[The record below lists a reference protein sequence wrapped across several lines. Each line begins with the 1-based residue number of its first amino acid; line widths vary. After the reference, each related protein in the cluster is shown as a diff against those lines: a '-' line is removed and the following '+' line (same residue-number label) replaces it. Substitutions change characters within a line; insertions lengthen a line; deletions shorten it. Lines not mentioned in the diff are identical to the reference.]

1 MGGPPGGRVR
11 YVADAVVPCDGSGRI
26 LVPGVVEVEGDTIV
40 TVGPVGGP
48 AREAGDAPGA
58 RALSVPA
65 VPGGSAGPDSDGAAT
80 EVRLRGLLLPGLVNV
95 HCHSPMTLFRGT
107 GENIPLDR
115 WLAEVLWP
123 REARLTPDDVYW
135 GMMLG
140 ASELLRC
147 GVTTTSEMYFF
158 EDAVADA
165 VLAAGSRAVICPG
178 VLQLPG
184 LEDQSWS
191 KRLSQIVDFHHRR
204 HGEEDRIEVGF
215 GPHAA
220 YTVPLDVLVQTA
232 GLARQLDAL
241 FHIHVAETQGEVDR
255 FAADHGCTVP
265 AALAD
270 AGILDARVL
279 AAHSIWLTDA
289 DLDLYADHDVA
300 VAHCPQSNAKLAS
313 GVARLEDMLDRGI
326 RVGLATDG
334 PASNNDLDLWEDMR
348 LSVMLA
354 RIRSGEA
361 TSLPAAQVLDLVTR
375 GGAAA
380 LGRNDLGSLHAGAK
394 ADMVLMDLDDPAFV
408 PLLENAQLVEHLVWS
423 SQSRL
428 VTDVW
433 VGGCQVVAEGRC
445 LTVDGPG
452 ARREVQQRARRLADA

>member
-1 MGGPPGGRVR
+1 MTAPPGGRVR

-26 LVPGVVEVEGDTIV
+26 LVPGAVEVEGDTV
-40 TVGPVGGP
+40 VSVGPVN
-48 AREAGDAPGA
+48 
-58 RALSVPA
+58 
-65 VPGGSAGPDSDGAAT
+65 GSARSAPSDTEGTVT
-80 EVRLRGLLLPGLVNV
+80 EVRLRGLLVPGLVNV

-107 GENIPLDR
+107 GENLPLDR

-165 VLAAGSRAVICPG
+165 VLAAGSRALICPG

-184 LEDQSWS
+184 LEGQSWS
-191 KRLSQIVDFHHRR
+191 NRLSQIVDFHHRR
-204 HGEEDRIEVGF
+204 HGEEGRIEVGF

-220 YTVPLDVLVQTA
+220 YTVPLDVLAQTA
-232 GLARQLDAL
+232 ELARELDAL
-241 FHIHVAETQGEVDR
+241 VHIHVAETQGEVDR
-255 FAADHGCTVP
+255 FAAEHGRTVP

-270 AGILDARVL
+270 AGVLDARVL

-289 DLDLYADHDVA
+289 DLDLYVAHDVA

-313 GVARLEDMLDRGI
+313 GVARLEDMLNRGI

-354 RIRSGEA
+354 RIRSREA
-361 TSLPAAQVLDLVTR
+361 TSLPATQVLDLVTR

-380 LGRNDLGSLHAGAK
+380 LGRDDLGSLRAGAK

-408 PLLENAQLVEHLVWS
+408 PLLEDAQLIEHLVWS

-428 VTDVW
+428 ISDVW
-433 VGGCQVVAEGRC
+433 VGGNQVVADGEC
-445 LTVDGPG
+445 LTVEGPK
-452 ARREVQQRARRLADA
+452 ARREVQRRAHRLADG

>member
-1 MGGPPGGRVR
+1 MTAPSGGRVR

-26 LVPGVVEVEGDTIV
+26 LVPGAVEVDGDTIV
-40 TVGPVGGP
+40 SVGPVD
-48 AREAGDAPGA
+48 RSV
-58 RALSVPA
+58 RTNSSALLDTEGTS
-65 VPGGSAGPDSDGAAT
+65 T

-107 GENIPLDR
+107 GENLPLDR

-184 LEDQSWS
+184 LEGQSWS
-191 KRLSQIVDFHHRR
+191 KRLAQIVDFHHRR

-220 YTVPLDVLVQTA
+220 YTVPLDVLAQTA
-232 GLARQLDAL
+232 ELARELDAL
-241 FHIHVAETQGEVDR
+241 VHIHVAETEGEVDR
-255 FAADHGCTVP
+255 FAAEHGGTVP
-265 AALAD
+265 AALAEV
-270 AGILDARVL
+270 GVLNARVL

-289 DLDLYADHDVA
+289 DLDLYVAHDVA

-354 RIRSGEA
+354 RIRSGKA

-380 LGRNDLGSLHAGAK
+380 LGRDDLGSLHAGAK

-408 PLLENAQLVEHLVWS
+408 PLLEDAQLIEHLVWS

-428 VTDVW
+428 ISDVW
-433 VGGCQVVAEGRC
+433 VGGNRVVADGEC
-445 LTVDGPG
+445 LTVDGPK
-452 ARREVQQRARRLADA
+452 ARREVQQRAHRLAGG

>member
-1 MGGPPGGRVR
+1 MAAPPGGRVR
-11 YVADAVVPCDGSGRI
+11 YVADAVVPCDGSGSI
-26 LVPGVVEVEGDTIV
+26 LVPGAVEVEGGTILS
-40 TVGPVGGP
+40 VGPV
-48 AREAGDAPGA
+48 
-58 RALSVPA
+58 V
-65 VPGGSAGPDSDGAAT
+65 GSAGPAGSAGRDPAAAST

-107 GENIPLDR
+107 GENLPLDR
-115 WLAEVLWP
+115 WLADVLWP

-158 EDAVADA
+158 EDALADA
-165 VLAAGSRAVICPG
+165 VLTAGSRAVICPG

-184 LEDQSWS
+184 LEGQSWS
-191 KRLSQIVDFHHRR
+191 KRLDQIVDFHHRR
-204 HGEEDRIEVGF
+204 HGDQDRIEVGF
-215 GPHAA
+215 GPHAP
-220 YTVPLDVLVQTA
+220 YTVPLDVLAQTA
-232 GLARQLDAL
+232 ELARELDVL
-241 FHIHVAETQGEVDR
+241 VHIHVAETQGEVDR
-255 FAADHGCTVP
+255 FAAEHGSTVP
-265 AALAD
+265 AALAH

-279 AAHSIWLTDA
+279 AAHSIWLTDD
-289 DLDLYADHDVA
+289 DLDLYVTHDVA

-348 LSVMLA
+348 LAVMLA

-375 GGAAA
+375 DGAAA
-380 LGRNDLGSLHAGAK
+380 LGRHDLGSLHAGAK

-408 PLLENAQLVEHLVWS
+408 PLLEDAQLIEHLVWS

-428 VTDVW
+428 ISDVW
-433 VGGCQVVAEGRC
+433 VGGNQVVADGEC
-445 LTVDGPG
+445 LTVDGSK
-452 ARREVQQRARRLADA
+452 ARHEVQQRAHRLARG

>member
-1 MGGPPGGRVR
+1 MAVPPGGRVR

-26 LVPGVVEVEGDTIV
+26 LVPGAVEVDGDTIV
-40 TVGPVGGP
+40 SVGPVDGAARP
-48 AREAGDAPGA
+48 ARP
-58 RALSVPA
+58 
-65 VPGGSAGPDSDGAAT
+65 AGPDTEGTVT

-107 GENIPLDR
+107 GENLPLDR

-123 REARLTPDDVYW
+123 REARLTSDDVYW

-184 LEDQSWS
+184 LEGQTWS
-191 KRLSQIVDFHHRR
+191 NRLSQIVDFHHRR
-204 HGEEDRIEVGF
+204 QGEEGRIEVGF

-220 YTVPLDVLVQTA
+220 YTVPLDVLAQTA
-232 GLARQLDAL
+232 ELARELDAL
-241 FHIHVAETQGEVDR
+241 VHIHVAETQGEVDR
-255 FAADHGCTVP
+255 FAAEQGRTVP

-270 AGILDARVL
+270 AGVLDARVL

-289 DLDLYADHDVA
+289 DLDLYVAHDVA

-313 GVARLEDMLDRGI
+313 GVARLEDMLNRGI

-361 TSLPAAQVLDLVTR
+361 TSLPATQVLDLVTR

-380 LGRNDLGSLHAGAK
+380 LGRDDLGSLRAGAK

-408 PLLENAQLVEHLVWS
+408 PLLEDAQLIEHLVWS

-428 VTDVW
+428 ISDVW
-433 VGGCQVVAEGRC
+433 VGGNQVVADGDC
-445 LTVDGPG
+445 LTVEGPR
-452 ARREVQQRARRLADA
+452 ARREVQRRAHRLADG

>member
-1 MGGPPGGRVR
+1 MVAPSADRVR

-26 LVPGVVEVEGDTIV
+26 LVPGAVEVEGDTIV
-40 TVGPVGGP
+40 SVGPVGGHD
-48 AREAGDAPGA
+48 AG
-58 RALSVPA
+58 A
-65 VPGGSAGPDSDGAAT
+65 VEGTDTESTSA
-80 EVRLRGLLLPGLVNV
+80 EVRLRGLLMPGLVNV

-107 GENIPLDR
+107 GENLSLDR

-184 LEDQSWS
+184 LEGQSWS
-191 KRLSQIVDFHHRR
+191 KRLAQIVDFHQRR
-204 HGEEDRIEVGF
+204 HGDRDRIEVGF

-220 YTVPLDVLVQTA
+220 YTVPLDVLAQA
-232 GLARQLDAL
+232 AELARELDAL
-241 FHIHVAETQGEVDR
+241 FHIHVAETEGEVDR
-255 FAADHGCTVP
+255 FATEHGCTVP

-289 DLDLYADHDVA
+289 DLDLYVAHDVA

-313 GVARLEDMLDRGI
+313 GVARLEDMLGRGI

-334 PASNNDLDLWEDMR
+334 PASNNDLDLCEDIR

-380 LGRNDLGSLHAGAK
+380 LGRHDLGTLHAGAK

-408 PLLENAQLVEHLVWS
+408 PMLEDAQLIEHLVWS

-428 VTDVW
+428 ISDVW
-433 VGGCQVVAEGRC
+433 VGGNQVVADGECR
-445 LTVDGPG
+445 TVDGQK
-452 ARREVQQRARRLADA
+452 ARHEVQRRAHRLAGG

>member
-1 MGGPPGGRVR
+1 MAAPPGGRVR
-11 YVADAVVPCDGSGRI
+11 YVADAVVPCDGSGLI
-26 LVPGVVEVEGDTIV
+26 LVPGAVEVEGDTIV
-40 TVGPVGGP
+40 SVGPVGWP
-48 AREAGDAPGA
+48 AREAGDGPSGGA
-58 RALSVPA
+58 
-65 VPGGSAGPDSDGAAT
+65 

-107 GENIPLDR
+107 GENLPLDR
-115 WLAEVLWP
+115 WLTEVLWP

-165 VLAAGSRAVICPG
+165 VLAAGSRSVICPG

-184 LEDQSWS
+184 LEGQSWS

-204 HGEEDRIEVGF
+204 HGDQDRIEVGF

-220 YTVPLDVLVQTA
+220 YTVPLDVLSQA
-232 GLARQLDAL
+232 AELARELDAL
-241 FHIHVAETQGEVDR
+241 FHIHVAETKGEVDR
-255 FAADHGCTVP
+255 FAAEHGGTVP
-265 AALAD
+265 GALAD

-289 DLDLYADHDVA
+289 DLDLYGAHDVA

-313 GVARLEDMLDRGI
+313 GVARLEDMLNRGI

-380 LGRNDLGSLHAGAK
+380 LGRDDLGSLHVGAK

-408 PLLENAQLVEHLVWS
+408 PLLEDAQLIEHLVWS

-428 VTDVW
+428 ITDVW
-433 VGGCQVVAEGRC
+433 VGGSQVVADGEC
-445 LTVDGPG
+445 LTVDGPK
-452 ARREVQQRARRLADA
+452 ARHEVQQRAHRLAGG

>member
-1 MGGPPGGRVR
+1 MTVPPGGRVR

-26 LVPGVVEVEGDTIV
+26 LVPGAVEVEGDTIV
-40 TVGPVGGP
+40 SVGPVGGP
-48 AREAGDAPGA
+48 GEEAGDGPGE
-58 RALSVPA
+58 RA
-65 VPGGSAGPDSDGAAT
+65 

-107 GENIPLDR
+107 GENLPLDR

-184 LEDQSWS
+184 LEGQSWS
-191 KRLSQIVDFHHRR
+191 KRLSQIVDFHQRR
-204 HGEEDRIEVGF
+204 HGDHDRIEVGF

-220 YTVPLDVLVQTA
+220 YTVPLDVLAQA
-232 GLARQLDAL
+232 AELARELDAL
-241 FHIHVAETQGEVDR
+241 FHIHVAETKGEVDR
-255 FAADHGCTVP
+255 FAAEHGGTVP

-270 AGILDARVL
+270 AGVLDARVL

-289 DLDLYADHDVA
+289 DLDLYAAHDVA

-313 GVARLEDMLDRGI
+313 GVARLEDMLGRGI

-380 LGRNDLGSLHAGAK
+380 LGRHDLGSLHAGAK

-408 PLLENAQLVEHLVWS
+408 PLLEDSQLIEHLVWS

-428 VTDVW
+428 ISDVW
-433 VGGCQVVAEGRC
+433 VGGNQVVAEGEC
-445 LTVDGPG
+445 LTVDGPK
-452 ARREVQQRARRLADA
+452 ARHEVQQRAHRLADG

>member
-1 MGGPPGGRVR
+1 MAAPSGGRVR

-26 LVPGVVEVEGDTIV
+26 LVPGAVEVDGDTIV
-40 TVGPVGGP
+40 SVGPV
-48 AREAGDAPGA
+48 D
-58 RALSVPA
+58 
-65 VPGGSAGPDSDGAAT
+65 SAGPAGPSNEGTAAAGILT

-107 GENIPLDR
+107 GENLPLDR
-115 WLAEVLWP
+115 WLDEVLWP

-184 LEDQSWS
+184 LEGQSWS
-191 KRLSQIVDFHHRR
+191 KRLSQIVDFHRRR
-204 HGEEDRIEVGF
+204 HGQEDRIEVGF

-220 YTVPLDVLVQTA
+220 YTVPLDVLAQTA
-232 GLARQLDAL
+232 ELARELDAL
-241 FHIHVAETQGEVDR
+241 VHIHVAETEGEVDR
-255 FAADHGCTVP
+255 FAAEHGGTVP
-265 AALAD
+265 EALAD
-270 AGILDARVL
+270 AGVLDARVL

-289 DLDLYADHDVA
+289 DLDLYVAHDVA

-313 GVARLEDMLDRGI
+313 GVARLEDMLKLGI

-354 RIRSGEA
+354 RIRSGKA

-380 LGRNDLGSLHAGAK
+380 LGRDDLGSLHAGAK

-408 PLLENAQLVEHLVWS
+408 PLLEDAQLIEHLVWS

-428 VTDVW
+428 ISDVW
-433 VGGCQVVAEGRC
+433 VGGNQVVADGEC
-445 LTVDGPG
+445 LTVEGPK
-452 ARREVQQRARRLADA
+452 ARREVQRRAHRLAGG

>member
-1 MGGPPGGRVR
+1 MAVPPGGRVR

-26 LVPGVVEVEGDTIV
+26 LVPGAVEVDGDTIV
-40 TVGPVGGP
+40 SVGPVDGAARP
-48 AREAGDAPGA
+48 ARP
-58 RALSVPA
+58 
-65 VPGGSAGPDSDGAAT
+65 AGPDTEGTVT

-107 GENIPLDR
+107 GENLPLDR

-123 REARLTPDDVYW
+123 REARLTSDDVYW

-184 LEDQSWS
+184 LEGQTWS
-191 KRLSQIVDFHHRR
+191 NRLSQIVDFHHRR
-204 HGEEDRIEVGF
+204 QGEEGRIEVGF

-220 YTVPLDVLVQTA
+220 YTVPLDVLAQTA
-232 GLARQLDAL
+232 ELARELDAL
-241 FHIHVAETQGEVDR
+241 VHIHVAETQGEVDR
-255 FAADHGCTVP
+255 FAAEQGRTVP

-270 AGILDARVL
+270 AGVLDARVL

-289 DLDLYADHDVA
+289 DLDLYVAHDVA

-313 GVARLEDMLDRGI
+313 GVARLEDMLNRGI

-361 TSLPAAQVLDLVTR
+361 TSLPATQVLDLVTR
-375 GGAAA
+375 GSAAA
-380 LGRNDLGSLHAGAK
+380 LGRDDLGSLRAGAK

-408 PLLENAQLVEHLVWS
+408 PLLEDAQLIEHLVWS

-428 VTDVW
+428 ISDVW
-433 VGGCQVVAEGRC
+433 VGGNQVVADGDC
-445 LTVDGPG
+445 LTVEGPR
-452 ARREVQQRARRLADA
+452 ARREVQRRAHRLADG

>member
-1 MGGPPGGRVR
+1 MAAPPGGRVR

-26 LVPGVVEVEGDTIV
+26 LVPGAVEVDGDTIV
-40 TVGPVGGP
+40 SVGPVNGSGRP
-48 AREAGDAPGA
+48 AASARPDTEA
-58 RALSVPA
+58 SV
-65 VPGGSAGPDSDGAAT
+65 T

-107 GENIPLDR
+107 GENLPLDR

-184 LEDQSWS
+184 LEGQSWS
-191 KRLSQIVDFHHRR
+191 NRLDQIVDFHHRR
-204 HGEEDRIEVGF
+204 HGEESRIEVGF

-220 YTVPLDVLVQTA
+220 YTVPLDVLAQTA
-232 GLARQLDAL
+232 ELAHELDAL
-241 FHIHVAETQGEVDR
+241 VHIHVAETQGEVDR
-255 FAADHGCTVP
+255 FAAEHGCTVP

-270 AGILDARVL
+270 AGVLDARVL

-289 DLDLYADHDVA
+289 DLDLYVAHDVA

-313 GVARLEDMLDRGI
+313 GVARLEDMLNRGI

-361 TSLPAAQVLDLVTR
+361 TSLPATQVLDLVTR

-380 LGRNDLGSLHAGAK
+380 LGRDDLGSLRAGAK
-394 ADMVLMDLDDPAFV
+394 ADMVLMDLDDAAFV
-408 PLLENAQLVEHLVWS
+408 PLLEDAQLIEHLVWS

-428 VTDVW
+428 ISDVW
-433 VGGCQVVAEGRC
+433 VGGNQVVAHGEC
-445 LTVDGPG
+445 LTVEGPK
-452 ARREVQQRARRLADA
+452 ARREVQRRAHRLADG

>member
-1 MGGPPGGRVR
+1 MAVPPGGRVR

-26 LVPGVVEVEGDTIV
+26 LVPGAVEVDGDTIV
-40 TVGPVGGP
+40 SVGPVDGAARP
-48 AREAGDAPGA
+48 ARP
-58 RALSVPA
+58 
-65 VPGGSAGPDSDGAAT
+65 AGPDTEGTVT

-107 GENIPLDR
+107 GENLPLDR

-123 REARLTPDDVYW
+123 REARLTSDDVYW

-184 LEDQSWS
+184 LEGQTWS
-191 KRLSQIVDFHHRR
+191 NRLSQIVDFHHRR
-204 HGEEDRIEVGF
+204 QGEEGRIEVGF

-220 YTVPLDVLVQTA
+220 YTVPLDVLAQTA
-232 GLARQLDAL
+232 ELARELDAL
-241 FHIHVAETQGEVDR
+241 VHIHVAETQGEVDR
-255 FAADHGCTVP
+255 FAAEQGRTVP

-270 AGILDARVL
+270 AGVLDARVL

-289 DLDLYADHDVA
+289 DLDLYVAHDVA

-313 GVARLEDMLDRGI
+313 GVARLEDMLNRGI

-361 TSLPAAQVLDLVTR
+361 TSLPATQVLDLVTR

-380 LGRNDLGSLHAGAK
+380 LGRDDLGSLRAGAK

-408 PLLENAQLVEHLVWS
+408 PLLEDAQLIEHLVWS

-428 VTDVW
+428 ISDVW
-433 VGGCQVVAEGRC
+433 VGGNQVVADGEC
-445 LTVDGPG
+445 LTVEGPR
-452 ARREVQQRARRLADA
+452 ARREVQRRAHRLADG

>member
-1 MGGPPGGRVR
+1 MAAQPGGRVR
-11 YVADAVVPCDGSGRI
+11 YVADAVVPCDRSGRI
-26 LVPGVVEVEGDTIV
+26 LVPGAVEVEGDTIV
-40 TVGPVGGP
+40 SVGPV
-48 AREAGDAPGA
+48 D
-58 RALSVPA
+58 
-65 VPGGSAGPDSDGAAT
+65 GSAGTAGPDTEGTST

-107 GENIPLDR
+107 GENLPLDR
-115 WLAEVLWP
+115 WLADVLWP

-158 EDAVADA
+158 EEAVADA

-184 LEDQSWS
+184 LEGQSWS
-191 KRLSQIVDFHHRR
+191 KRLDQIVDFHHRR

-220 YTVPLDVLVQTA
+220 YTVPLDVLAQTA
-232 GLARQLDAL
+232 ELARELDAL
-241 FHIHVAETQGEVDR
+241 VHIHVAETEGEVDR
-255 FAADHGCTVP
+255 FAAEHGCTVP

-289 DLDLYADHDVA
+289 DLDLYVAHDVA

-313 GVARLEDMLDRGI
+313 GVARLEDMLNLGI

-380 LGRNDLGSLHAGAK
+380 LGRDDLGSLRAGAK

-408 PLLENAQLVEHLVWS
+408 PLLEDAQLIEHLVWS

-428 VTDVW
+428 ISDVW
-433 VGGCQVVAEGRC
+433 VGGNQVVADGEC
-445 LTVDGPG
+445 LTVEGPR
-452 ARREVQQRARRLADA
+452 ARREVQRRAHRLAGS

>member
-1 MGGPPGGRVR
+1 MAAQPGGRVR

-26 LVPGVVEVEGDTIV
+26 LVPGAIEVEGDTIV
-40 TVGPVGGP
+40 SVGPVGG
-48 AREAGDAPGA
+48 RQAGGAPGTA
-58 RALSVPA
+58 DPVT
-65 VPGGSAGPDSDGAAT
+65 GGPTT
-80 EVRLRGLLLPGLVNV
+80 EVRLRGLVLPGLVNV

-107 GENIPLDR
+107 GENLPLDR
-115 WLAEVLWP
+115 WLHEVLWP

-135 GMMLG
+135 GMTLG
-140 ASELLRC
+140 ASELLRF
-147 GVTTTSEMYFF
+147 GVTTTAEMYFF

-165 VLAAGSRAVICPG
+165 VLAAGSRALICPG

-184 LEDQSWS
+184 LEGQSWS
-191 KRLSQIVDFHHRR
+191 KRLSQIVDFHQRR
-204 HGEEDRIEVGF
+204 NGEADRIEAGF

-220 YTVPLDVLVQTA
+220 YTVPLDVLAETA
-232 GLARQLDAL
+232 ELARQLDAL
-241 FHIHVAETQGEVDR
+241 FHIHVAETAGEVNR
-255 FAADHGCTVP
+255 FAAEHGGTVP

-270 AGILDARVL
+270 AGIFEARVL

-289 DLDLYADHDVA
+289 DLDLYVDHDVA

-313 GVARLEDMLDRGI
+313 GVARLEDMLNRGI

-361 TSLPAAQVLDLVTR
+361 TSLPATQVLDLVTR

-380 LGRNDLGSLHAGAK
+380 LGRDDLGSLRAGAK

-408 PLLENAQLVEHLVWS
+408 PLLEDAQLAEHLVWS

-428 VTDVW
+428 ISDVW
-433 VGGCQVVAEGRC
+433 VAGIQVVADGEC
-445 LTVDGPG
+445 LTVEGPK
-452 ARREVQQRARRLADA
+452 ARREVQRRAHRLADG